1 MKKLSKLEKVKLRDI
16 WSHEATDFT
25 QWLGKEENINELLD
39 EISIS
44 AENII
49 TEDGAGRYNVDI
61 TADETETGKKIIIE
75 NQLEVTDHKHL
86 GQLLTY
92 ASSFD
97 ACIIVWV
104 VADFREEHKQA
115 IEWFNENMNEEIS
128 FFLVKTEVWRID
140 DSEPAVKFNVIVEP
154 NNWSKIIKNSSSSKS
169 PLTERKLMNL
179 KFWQGLNEYA
189 DHNKTQLKIRR
200 KPRPQHWY
208 TVSIGSSLANL
219 AFTTNSKHD
228 CITAEIY
235 IPKDTSLFESLENN
249 KEDFMKIVDYDNVSW
264 EPLPEK
270 QASRIRCTH
279 TCKIQDENKWGEYYD
294 WYIEIGEKLEKA
306 FRSHS

>member
-1 MKKLSKLEKVKLRDI
+1 MKTLSKLEKVKLRDI

-25 QWLGKEENINELLD
+25 QWLGKEENINDLLD

-44 AENII
+44 AENVV

-104 VADFREEHKQA
+104 VADYREEHKKA
-115 IEWFNENMNEEIS
+115 IEWFNENMSEEIS
-128 FFLVKTEVWRID
+128 FFLVKTEVWKIN

-154 NNWSKIIKNSSSSKS
+154 NNWSKIIKNSTSSKS

-179 KFWQGLNEYA
+179 RFWQGLIEYS
-189 DHNKTQLKIRR
+189 DQNKTKLKIGR

-208 TVSIGSSLANL
+208 TVSIGSSQATIS
-219 AFTTNSKHD
+219 FTTNSRNNY
-228 CITAEIY
+228 IGAEIY
-235 IPKDTSLFESLENN
+235 IHKDASLFETLEKSKDEFTHMVN
-249 KEDFMKIVDYDNVSW
+249 YDDVSW
-264 EPLPEK
+264 EPLPDK
-270 QASRIRCTH
+270 QASRIKCTLN
-279 TCKIQDENKWGEYYD
+279 CDIVDENRWGEYYD
-294 WYIEIGEKLEKA
+294 WFIEIGEKLEKA
-306 FRSHS
+306 FKKYS